1 MKRKVTFCPEEE
13 WIEPPVVRAD
23 RKRQWHWEDR
33 QLESFH
39 GGSGLTEEGGYP
51 DTQDQS
57 LGKMEMLKVG
67 AHTHSLVDRVC

>member
-1 MKRKVTFCPEEE
+1 MD
-13 WIEPPVVRAD
+13 RAACCQG
-23 RKRQWHWEDR
+23 RQKEAMALGKQK

-39 GGSGLTEEGGYP
+39 GGSGLTEENGYP

-57 LGKMEMLKVG
+57 LGNMEMLKIG